1 MVRFHGDGAEALE
14 NATLLK
20 VPFPA
25 SSESFC
31 WVCGS
36 GTVFMGGQKAKRH
49 PVLDRIAAAA
59 APPRLSSFGNR
70 LTCKFLHQ
78 PAMRRSSKT
87 LGGFERCITTPR
99 WQMFFGG
106 KKTEEVSRGAAVK
119 RCRNLLFFFFSSSKS
134 ITVNS
139 TVPSFLLYQL
149 LLFHFLQIT
158 RRAFTRRLR

>member
-1 MVRFHGDGAEALE
+1 MR
-14 NATLLK
+14 
-20 VPFPA
+20 
-25 SSESFC
+25 
-31 WVCGS
+31 GS
-36 GTVFMGGQKAKRH
+36 GAVLVGGQKAKHH
-49 PVLDRIAAAA
+49 PVLDRIATAAD
-59 APPRLSSFGNR
+59 PPRLSSFGNR

-78 PAMRRSSKT
+78 PAMRLSSKT

-119 RCRNLLFFFFSSSKS
+119 RCRNLLFFSSSKS

>member
-1 MVRFHGDGAEALE
+1 M
-14 NATLLK
+14 
-20 VPFPA
+20 
-25 SSESFC
+25 
-31 WVCGS
+31 CGS
-36 GTVFMGGQKAKRH
+36 GTVLVGGQKAEHH

-119 RCRNLLFFFFSSSKS
+119 RCRNLLFFFF
-134 ITVNS
+134 
-139 TVPSFLLYQL
+139 
-149 LLFHFLQIT
+149 FLQINNSQFNSSLFPT
-158 RRAFTRRLR
+158 LPAPALPFSANHKTCFHSQAAVTQVNFQFI

>member
-1 MVRFHGDGAEALE
+1 MR
-14 NATLLK
+14 
-20 VPFPA
+20 
-25 SSESFC
+25 
-31 WVCGS
+31 GS
-36 GTVFMGGQKAKRH
+36 GAVLVGGQKAKHH
-49 PVLDRIAAAA
+49 PILDRIAAAA
-59 APPRLSSFGNR
+59 DPPRLSSFGNC

-78 PAMRRSSKT
+78 PAMRLSSKT

-119 RCRNLLFFFFSSSKS
+119 RCRNLLLFFSSSKS